1 MSGGFDYQ
9 GSLSDGH
16 TGKLRTYGVAA
27 SHASRIAI
35 GDVVRISGTANA
47 TTGEPEVDVATATQS
62 VTGVVSGISPNFA
75 TENFTDVS
83 LAASTAGSVQVIVD
97 PHAEYEVDVSNGP
110 LAVADV
116 GLNVDLVATAA
127 TASGGLTV
135 SNMTVNATGKAT
147 TATLPFRVT
156 ALLVGSD
163 GVLGSRCKV
172 RVNNSTAV
180 SGATG
185 V

>member
-1 MSGGFDYQ
+1 MSGGFKYT
-9 GSLSDGH
+9 GSLSDNSC
-16 TGKLRTYGVAA
+16 GKLRTYAVPS
-27 SHASRIAI
+27 SHASLIAS
-35 GDVVRISGTANA
+35 GDVVRVTGTAA
-47 TTGEPEVDVATATQS
+47 ADGLPQVDVATATQS

-83 LAASTAGSVQVIVD
+83 LAASTAGSLQVIVD
-97 PHAEYEVDVSNGP
+97 PHAEYEADVSNGP
-110 LAVADV
+110 LLVADV